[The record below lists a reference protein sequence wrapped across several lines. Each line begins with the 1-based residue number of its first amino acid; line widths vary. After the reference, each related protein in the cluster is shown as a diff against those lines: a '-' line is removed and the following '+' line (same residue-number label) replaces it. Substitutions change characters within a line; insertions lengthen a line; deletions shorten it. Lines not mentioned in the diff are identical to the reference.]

1 MRSHFYYLLSYLITY
16 ILAYFSASQGIL
28 RILFNPKFYYRSHT
42 CRPPVP
48 ILSQLDPVRSPTS
61 HFLKIH
67 LNIIIH
73 SKPGSPKWSLSFR
86 FPHQKHLLS
95 PIQTTCL
102 AHLICVRF
110 SDLNSTGWRYSLLSS
125 SLCSFLHSP
134 VTLSFLGTNIPF
146 YNLRVVNI
154 LTNYVSYTWKIWYLI
169 CKIEM
174 SFLAFAIFIAFS
186 NIITLA

>member
-48 ILSQLDPVRSPTS
+48 ILSQLHPVRSPTS

-73 SKPGSPKWSLSFR
+73 SKPGSLKWSLSFR
-86 FPHQKHLLS
+86 FPHQNHLLS
-95 PIQTTCL
+95 P
-102 AHLICVRF
+102 
-110 SDLNSTGWRYSLLSS
+110 LSS
-125 SLCSFLHSP
+125 LPYKLHSSP
-134 VTLSFLGTNIPF
+134 ISFF
-146 YNLRVVNI
+146 
-154 LTNYVSYTWKIWYLI
+154 S
-169 CKIEM
+169 
-174 SFLAFAIFIAFS
+174 IFSPEYYWVKVKFIKLF
-186 NIITLA
+186 IM